1 MKITLTLNNEHHVQ
15 EVSAIVDTM
24 SDSAFNNVTMVCSDG
39 QLKVNGLTL
48 ALLLPAPY
56 RNLDLGEGALLLLPQ
71 HKVQEIWALMV
82 TDGNANVQGEKQE
95 RLQDQEKVEL
105 KEDNFWT
112 KPHLTEFKLNQE
124 IENINGIELHDN
136 QTEDRNQ
143 SFEHFDDIED
153 SLDEDS
159 NKDKEKKD
167 RRGSIVYEQQGLQNV
182 IFPRHAAGPL
192 CAIETK
198 AKAVNWLLR
207 RAIQAVWPHGLNE
220 GGVYNYGVGDNVYWR
235 QEVDTALLQSNRAK
249 EIVGHRQTFSLATFI
264 NWEDLKNLGNTFNKG
279 PSKEAFKRPVKF
291 WSHFKI
297 VIIEHHAIICG
308 INVNSQF
315 LTPQ

>member
-1 MKITLTLNNEHHVQ
+1 MR
-15 EVSAIVDTM
+15 
-24 SDSAFNNVTMVCSDG
+24 DSAFNDITMVCSDG

-48 ALLLPAPY
+48 ALLLPVPY
-56 RNLDLGEGALLLLPQ
+56 RSLHLGEGALLLLPQ
-71 HKVQEIWALMV
+71 HRVQEIWAEMDQ
-82 TDGNANVQGEKQE
+82 DGNQKVQGK
-95 RLQDQEKVEL
+95 DKVEL
-105 KEDNFWT
+105 KEESLFT
-112 KPHLTEFKLNQE
+112 KLHLKDLKLNQE
-124 IENINGIELHDN
+124 IENINGIEFQDN
-136 QTEDRNQ
+136 QTEHKNQ
-143 SFEHFDDIED
+143 SYEHFDDIEH

-159 NKDKEKKD
+159 DQDKERED
-167 RRGSIVYEQQGLQNV
+167 MRSSIVSEQQGLQNV
-182 IFPRHAAGPL
+182 FFPRHASGPL

-220 GGVYNYGVGDNVYWR
+220 GGVYNYGVGDNIYWR
-235 QEVDTALLQSNRAK
+235 QEVDTTLLQSNRAK
-249 EIVGHRQTFSLATFI
+249 EIVGYRQTFSLATFI

-308 INVNSQF
+308 INVNSLI
-315 LTPQ
+315 LTQSENRAPRGPTSDHMGLARQRG